1 MQSKV
6 MVRSF
11 GERATAGM
19 LGGGGQVV
27 NALLVQSQSECN
39 LNSECPR
46 AHRETIWQLCAR

>member
-19 LGGGGQVV
+19 LGGGGGSLMRSSF
-27 NALLVQSQSECN
+27 NPN
-39 LNSECPR
+39 LS
-46 AHRETIWQLCAR
+46 AI